1 MDIAIVLV
9 CPEFVWYGA
18 CKLSLATTDTMN
30 QEAMRMLT
38 HQLTLRCFKANLL
51 LHATFNLLV

>member
-9 CPEFVWYGA
+9 CPAFVWYGV

-30 QEAMRMLT
+30 QEATRTLT
-38 HQLTLRCFKANLL
+38 HQLTLLCFKVNLL
-51 LHATFNLLV
+51 LRATFNLLV